1 MPADILWSGP
11 DSGQTLILAHGAG
24 APMDTPW
31 MSTVAGLLGE
41 RGIRVA
47 RFEFAYMAARRDGNR
62 RPPPRAE
69 TLIEEYRAV
78 LDGVGPA
85 VAGGK
90 SMGGR
95 VASMLADHDE
105 RVEGVVCLG
114 YPFHPPGKPEQLRT
128 VHLETM
134 ETPTLICQGER
145 DPFGGPDEVA
155 EYPLSPAVTVRWFAD
170 GDHGLKPRKGITGLT
185 ELDHLT
191 TAADAIAEFTASV
204 RP

>member
-1 MPADILWSGP
+1 
-11 DSGQTLILAHGAG
+11 
-24 APMDTPW
+24 
-31 MSTVAGLLGE
+31 
-41 RGIRVA
+41 
-47 RFEFAYMAARRDGNR
+47 
-62 RPPPRAE
+62 
-69 TLIEEYRAV
+69 
-78 LDGVGPA
+78 
-85 VAGGK
+85 
-90 SMGGR
+90 MGGR